1 MVIQSSLDR
10 QKLKFIICSLLAMTG
25 ALFSGCQQVD
35 RPESASNQA
44 STSNSQGKWDGE
56 IQQFGEMHEVIGMQQ
71 HEGRVKLSELVAQP
85 HFYGV
90 GAIEGLKGEL
100 TILDGKIL
108 ATSAPTQ
115 AELTPIHVTDET
127 QATLLIGDHVDQWTP
142 IELDADYVGSAFEDQ
157 IKKLAQQQGLD
168 TSKPFPFWIKG
179 PILNM
184 EFHVIRGA
192 CPVHAQKKGI
202 ELSDD
207 EKPFHHHVDQ
217 VDGQL
222 VGVFALGAAG
232 KITHPGTS
240 MHVHVVFTE
249 DQQTNEIT
257 GHVER
262 FGVAKGA
269 VLYLPK

>member
-1 MVIQSSLDR
+1 MDFVNDHPFQSGECP
-10 QKLKFIICSLLAMTG
+10 ICVLVRGQQGKAFRRGHQQLRRVHALPLFLTLRGVTG
-25 ALFSGCQQVD
+25 AGFCAD
-35 RPESASNQA
+35 
-44 STSNSQGKWDGE
+44 
-56 IQQFGEMHEVIGMQQ
+56 
-71 HEGRVKLSELVAQP
+71 LVAQP
-85 HFYGV
+85 HFFGV

-257 GHVER
+257 GHLER